1 MTRDAVSENSL
12 RAEGEVKY
20 VGRPDT
26 SSGTKKNQRHPGVFA
41 WIAFVLALWFLCK
54 FAALAPYL
62 IPFVTG
68 ELMATEIL
76 KTISMAEWEYR
87 ATYPSRGYACSLA
100 ALGTDA
106 TSNSPTPQAA
116 GLLPSNIANGH
127 NSGYAYQIRDCKIEK
142 IDGADKVTGFTVTA
156 VPEGITKKISRGF
169 CMNESAIIKV
179 DRDGG
184 ANCR

>member
-26 SSGTKKNQRHPGVFA
+26 SSGTKKNQRYPGAFA
-41 WIAFVLALWFLCK
+41 WIAFVLTVWFLFK
-54 FAALAPYL
+54 FAPLAPYL
-62 IPFVTG
+62 ISFVTG
-68 ELMATEIL
+68 ELTATEVL
-76 KTISMAEWEYR
+76 RTICMAQWEYKD
-87 ATYPSRGYACSLA
+87 TYPSRGYACSLA
-100 ALGTDA
+100 ALGGDA
-106 TSNSPTPQAA
+106 KSNPSTPEAA
-116 GLLPSNIANGH
+116 GLLPSDIANGH

-142 IDGADKVTGFTVTA
+142 IDGADKVTSFTVTA
-156 VPEGITKKISRGF
+156 VPEGIAKKISRGF
-169 CMNESAIIKV
+169 CINESAIIKV